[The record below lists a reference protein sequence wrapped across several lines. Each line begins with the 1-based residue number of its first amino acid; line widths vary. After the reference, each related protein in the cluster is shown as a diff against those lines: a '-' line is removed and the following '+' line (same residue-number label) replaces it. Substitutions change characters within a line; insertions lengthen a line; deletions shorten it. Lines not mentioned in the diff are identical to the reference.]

1 MIILK
6 SRKYLQLLM
15 PNQYDT
21 NIHKNDIYKAEV
33 PNIKKK
39 TSNEYEVDSTFF
51 YSCLGGFKPMIGL
64 NLNLS

>member
-33 PNIKKK
+33 PKIKNI
-39 TSNEYEVDSTFF
+39 SNEYEVDSTFF
-51 YSCLGGFKPMIGL
+51 IAFQEGS
-64 NLNLS
+64 NQ

>member
-1 MIILK
+1 MIILN

-33 PNIKKK
+33 PNIYKNIKNI
-39 TSNEYEVDSTFF
+39 SNEYEVNSTF
-51 YSCLGGFKPMIGL
+51 L
-64 NLNLS
+64 